1 MPFIGNKPSAVP
13 LTSADITDNII
24 VNADINTSA
33 GITTEKLSL
42 ISTASVASVTAKGT
56 PSVSD
61 GYIQLNCEQNSH
73 GIKIKSPP
81 HSAGANYTLVMP
93 SATGTSEQVL
103 RMNTGATALE
113 FASASS
119 DFVKLAETSASNV
132 ASVALN
138 GYFTSSYDVYKIY
151 IDGVYGSSTAYA
163 AVTFNTTG
171 SYTEQTSSYCFVMG
185 GYRETNANTEGS
197 IYNSG
202 DSASSIYF
210 LQAENSITAGGSAE
224 FVLFNPMS
232 TSHYKLITGNISSR
246 ISTYISTTGFCGS
259 WDNTT
264 AITGITFKMS
274 TGNMYARKIRIYGI
288 KN

>member
-1 MPFIGNKPSAVP
+1 MPFIGNTPAQVP
-13 LTSADITDNII
+13 LTSADITDSII
-24 VNADINTSA
+24 TSAKIVDGTIANADINSSA
-33 GITTEKLSL
+33 AIALSKLS
-42 ISTASVASVTAKGT
+42 T
-56 PSVSD
+56 
-61 GYIQLNCEQNSH
+61 
-73 GIKIKSPP
+73 
-81 HSAGANYTLVMP
+81 
-93 SATGTSEQVL
+93 TGTADSTTYL
-103 RMNTGATALE
+103 RGDGAWNAV
-113 FASASS
+113 SS

-185 GYRETNANTEGS
+185 GYREVNANTEGS

-246 ISTYISTTGFCGS
+246 NSGYISTTGFCGS